1 VSIIQDVNM
10 RSNVLYAYVIKNN
23 NVDYERP
30 ILLWQRATPV
40 IMGWLAGQHAKIM
53 TGVLNRLKY

>member
-1 VSIIQDVNM
+1 M